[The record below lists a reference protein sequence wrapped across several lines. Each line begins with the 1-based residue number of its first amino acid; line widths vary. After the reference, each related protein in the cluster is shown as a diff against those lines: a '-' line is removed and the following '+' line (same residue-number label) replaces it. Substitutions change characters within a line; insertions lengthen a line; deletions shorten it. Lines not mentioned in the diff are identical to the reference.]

1 MHQILLILLLNGG
14 VKRRALISKV
24 QLQHIS
30 LTGCIQFWL
39 HISCVWICPDTD
51 PSLLS
56 DLHWHLV
63 SPFPHPSVSHLT
75 RQQEIV
81 SNVCWLSVIICIEV
95 KFGHHVL
102 FNLVGNPWFHSCAG
116 SSGRRKM
123 LGEQGKDIGRGQPNA
138 AGRREEYLKCFRSPV
153 IRVCVCVC
161 VCVICSQEISFLK
174 MRILGMVLYAPPPL
188 QPWKRFFR
196 FLGFCAS
203 MFLSFQLSNFLEWR
217 RGWRA
222 GGGALCPSPLQLWER
237 YDIF

>member
-1 MHQILLILLLNGG
+1 MHQILFILLLNGG

-24 QLQHIS
+24 QLQHI
-30 LTGCIQFWL
+30 
-39 HISCVWICPDTD
+39 HISCSCILHTILVAHILCVRICPDTD

-153 IRVCVCVC
+153 IRVCVQSVAKKYHSSRNVLNGWGVSGWCFMPLLPF
-161 VCVICSQEISFLK
+161 S
-174 MRILGMVLYAPPPL
+174 LGKGLL
-188 QPWKRFFR
+188 
-196 FLGFCAS
+196 FLGF
-203 MFLSFQLSNFLEWR
+203 
-217 RGWRA
+217 
-222 GGGALCPSPLQLWER
+222 
-237 YDIF
+237 